1 MALYRLRTVYKVF
14 LGLCLVLLTVLLS
27 TEIFFSFS
35 EGDASHDVLSANP
48 KGFIQWP
55 ENSEGFQE
63 GEGKKF
69 DFLEVDENWI
79 DRYSEGGL
87 TMALNAIGSG
97 FRCERAHGSTK
108 SL

>member
-1 MALYRLRTVYKVF
+1 MAIYRLRTVYKVF

-27 TEIFFSFS
+27 TEIFFSFP
-35 EGDASHDVLSANP
+35 EGDASHDDLSANP
-48 KGFIQWP
+48 KGFIQWS

-87 TMALNAIGSG
+87 TMALSAVGSG
-97 FRCERAHGSTK
+97 SRCKLTEVRVCV
-108 SL
+108 